1 MPETMVLWLRQG
13 KPFPRDIWY
22 LYTIYL
28 LGQYGNPAHL
38 HSDHDTRVFIPR
50 QQRIVT
56 ILGARFGN
64 ICSTCH
70 KVLMQI
76 CARKATR
83 NRRVHWFHNFKVG
96 REQDVE
102 IALVDLLLISDE
114 ICLNQGGDLQVAS

>member
-1 MPETMVLWLRQG
+1 MSEINGVMAPTLEAISSRYLVYIHTMY
-13 KPFPRDIWY
+13 F
-22 LYTIYL
+22 

-38 HSDHDTRVFIPR
+38 HSDHDTRVFIPC

-70 KVLMQI
+70 KILMQI
-76 CARKATR
+76 CACKATC

-96 REQDVE
+96 WEQDVE
-102 IALVDLLLISDE
+102 IALVDLLFFISDE
-114 ICLNQGGDLQVAS
+114 ICLD

>member
-1 MPETMVLWLRQG
+1 M
-13 KPFPRDIWY
+13 
-22 LYTIYL
+22 YL
-28 LGQYGNPAHL
+28 LGQYGNSAHL

-76 CARKATR
+76 CARKAAC

-96 REQDVE
+96 WEQDVE
-102 IALVDLLLISDE
+102 IALVDLLFFISDE
-114 ICLNQGGDLQVAS
+114 ICLD